1 MFQPSVAAF
10 LQRHKINKLISMKSV
25 FILVV
30 ITFSFFSSMAQRND
44 IVVKLVQDGIV
55 LHDKGD
61 YEGAIAKY
69 DRALI
74 LDPNDYEANYEKSS
88 SCLYA
93 QKFDEC
99 IAISKYLLQY
109 HKTNPGIKGVW
120 VTYGSAYDDK
130 GNTDSALIVY
140 NEGIKQFPGFYLL
153 HYNKALTYARQKK
166 WDEAT
171 AAFFESMKNK
181 PDHAGTLYYT
191 ALLQEKTN
199 RVAALLS
206 ALSFLAVEPEGKRAK
221 DIYAYVFTL
230 FDSFAEKK
238 GKDGGSTIYIS
249 TDDLDNKQKENN
261 FSMTNMVMGL
271 SMAADISDS
280 VKGGSAVGKLTSRLE
295 LLISSLAEGQK
306 SGKGIYWKTYVP
318 FFIEMKQKNLLSDF
332 AHIASI
338 TSGNEENIKWISD
351 NQDKLKD
358 FYEWFNAY
366 KWQ

>member
-1 MFQPSVAAF
+1 MKP
-10 LQRHKINKLISMKSV
+10 ILIFFVST
-25 FILVV
+25 L
-30 ITFSFFSSMAQRND
+30 SFFSSIAQRND

-99 IAISKYLLQY
+99 IAIAKYLLEY
-109 HKTNPGIKGVW
+109 HKANAGIKGVW
-120 VTYGSAYDDK
+120 VNYGSAYDDK

-140 NEGIKQFPGFYLL
+140 NEGLKQFPGFYLL

-166 WDEAT
+166 WDEA
-171 AAFFESMKNK
+171 AVSFFESMKNK

-206 ALSFLAVEPEGKRAK
+206 ALGFLAVEPEGKRAK
-221 DIYAYVFTL
+221 EIYAYVGKL
-230 FDSFAEKK
+230 FDSFAEKN
-238 GKDGGSTIYIS
+238 GKDGGTTIRIS
-249 TDDLDNKQKENN
+249 ADDLDNKEKENN

-271 SMAADISDS
+271 SMAADMSDS
-280 VKGGSAVGKLTSRLE
+280 VKTRSEVGKLASHLD
-295 LLISSLAEGQK
+295 LLISSLSEGQK
-306 SGKGIYWKTYVP
+306 NGKGIYWKLYVP
-318 FFIEMKQKNLLSDF
+318 FLVEMKQKNLLDDF

-338 TSGNEENIKWISD
+338 TSGNEENIKWIGD
-351 NQDKLKD
+351 NQDRLKS
-358 FYEWFNAY
+358 FYQWFNDY